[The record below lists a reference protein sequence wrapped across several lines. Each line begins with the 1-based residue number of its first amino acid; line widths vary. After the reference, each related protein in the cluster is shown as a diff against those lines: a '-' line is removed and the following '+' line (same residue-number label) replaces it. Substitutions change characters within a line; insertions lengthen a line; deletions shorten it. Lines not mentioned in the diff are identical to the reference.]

1 MKILPTLVLT
11 LLLLLHLACE
21 PETNSA
27 APTPTP
33 DLEATVQAAVSA
45 ALPTPTPTPPPD
57 INATVAAGVA
67 ATQAA
72 APTPTPTSPPTPD
85 IEATVQARMA
95 ATIAALPT
103 PTNTP
108 MPTATPVPTH
118 TPSPTPTETPTPV
131 PTATPRPTPTPSPTP
146 TPRPTS
152 TPLPTKPPGTVLS
165 EMVKRAR
172 PAVVRIE
179 SVFGS
184 GSGAIFQTEGRT
196 AYIITNHHV
205 VEGSAEVNVT
215 VNDSATYRGTVLGTD
230 AVRDLAVV
238 RICCGS
244 FRALAF
250 GDASGLDPGDEV
262 VVIGYA
268 LGLSG
273 QATITRGIVSARRY
287 NSLRQRDVIQTD
299 AAINPG
305 NSGGPMLSLS
315 GEIMGINTFRREQT
329 DSGRPVDRVGFAI
342 SGTTVRGRIPALK
355 AGSPSPMPTPT
366 PTRRP
371 RPTPSASGGYGYGP
385 VDGELRHD
393 PSDGFIKSEYAG
405 VSHSDMIVSATFVNP
420 YSAASNPWDY
430 GFFIRDRGS
439 GSSAQFIEVVVTS
452 RGRWQAAWREGRSSG
467 NQDIADG
474 TLRNF
479 DTSAGGRN
487 VLWLAAFGGRGL
499 LFVNGEFI
507 SMLDLSY
514 VTGAGDV
521 AVITGAFTGDEVA
534 GAVTRFEDFQV
545 SSLRRGYGPASGRLQ
560 REPGRVATYDSG
572 VWARDLVAE
581 AEFDNPRGT
590 DWDYGFIIRSPEYN
604 RLEVVGITGD
614 QRWFHK
620 TRDAGDDEYTD
631 VADGR
636 VPATVFQSRN
646 YLVLVALKDVGL
658 FYVNGQLITRLDLS
672 HNVDFG
678 TVSAMGGFFNDRTGE
693 PEFEN
698 FNVWTP

>member
-11 LLLLLHLACE
+11 LLMLLHLACE
-21 PETNSA
+21 PETNPA

-45 ALPTPTPTPPPD
+45 ALLTPPPAPTPD
-57 INATVAAGVA
+57 INATVAAGIA

-72 APTPTPTSPPTPD
+72 APKPTPTPPPTPD
-85 IEATVQARMA
+85 IDATVEARMA
-95 ATIAALPT
+95 ATIAARPT

-118 TPSPTPTETPTPV
+118 TPLPTPTATPVPTETPTPTPVPTPTSVPTATPTPV
-131 PTATPRPTPTPSPTP
+131 PTATPTPTAIPFQSPAAA
-146 TPRPTS
+146 
-152 TPLPTKPPGTVLS
+152 LS

-184 GSGAIFQTEGRT
+184 GSGAIFETEGRT

-244 FRALAF
+244 FRSLAF

-262 VVIGYA
+262 VAIGYA

-273 QATITRGIVSARRY
+273 EATITRGIVSAMRY
-287 NSLRQRDVIQTD
+287 YSNYLSDVIQTD

-315 GEIMGINTFRREQT
+315 GEIMGINTFRREET
-329 DSGRPVDRVGFAI
+329 DSGRAVDGVGFAI

-393 PSDGFIKSEYAG
+393 PSDGFIKAEYAD
-405 VSHSDMIVSATFVNP
+405 VSMSDMIVSATFVNP
-420 YSAASNPWDY
+420 YSAASNLWDY
-430 GFFIRDRGS
+430 GFIIRHSGT
-439 GSSAQFIEVVVTS
+439 GSSAQFIQVAVTS
-452 RGRWQAAWREGRSSG
+452 GGHWEAAWREGESPEILTIG
-467 NQDIADG
+467 EG
-474 TLRNF
+474 TLGAF
-479 DTSAGGRN
+479 DTGAGGRN
-487 VLWLAAFGGRGL
+487 NLWVAAFGGRGL
-499 LFVNGEFI
+499 FFVNGEFV
-507 SMLDLSY
+507 SSLDFSD

-521 AVITGAFTGDEVA
+521 AVITGAYTGGEVA
-534 GAVTRFEDFQV
+534 GAVTRYEDFLV
-545 SSLRRGYGPASGRLQ
+545 SSLGRSYGPASGRL
-560 REPGRVATYDSG
+560 EEDPSFITEHDSRVWT
-572 VWARDLVAE
+572 RDLVTE
-581 AEFDNPRGT
+581 AEFINPPGSN
-590 DWDYGFIIRSPEYN
+590 WDYGFIIRNPAFN
-604 RLEVVGITGD
+604 RLEVIGITGD
-614 QRWFHK
+614 RRWFHE

-646 YLVLVALKDVGL
+646 YLEVW
-658 FYVNGQLITRLDLS
+658 
-672 HNVDFG
+672 
-678 TVSAMGGFFNDRTGE
+678 
-693 PEFEN
+693 PE
-698 FNVWTP
+698 TPILPKPAFS

>member
-11 LLLLLHLACE
+11 LLMLLHLACE

-27 APTPTP
+27 APTPTS

-45 ALPTPTPTPPPD
+45 ALPTPPPTPPPD
-57 INATVAAGVA
+57 INATVAAGIA

-72 APTPTPTSPPTPD
+72 APTPTPAPPPTPD

-108 MPTATPVPTH
+108 MPTATPVPTP
-118 TPSPTPTETPTPV
+118 TPSPTPTPTATPRPTPAPTPTPV
-131 PTATPRPTPTPSPTP
+131 PTATPTPTAIPFRSPAAA
-146 TPRPTS
+146 
-152 TPLPTKPPGTVLS
+152 LS

-184 GSGAIFQTEGRT
+184 GSGAIFETEGRT
-196 AYIITNHHV
+196 AYVITNHHV

-215 VNDSATYRGTVLGTD
+215 VNDSTTYRGTVLGTD

-244 FRALAF
+244 FRSLAF

-262 VVIGYA
+262 VAIGYA

-287 NSLRQRDVIQTD
+287 DSLRQSDVIQTD

-315 GEIMGINTFRREQT
+315 GEILGINTFRIDEAE
-329 DSGRPVDRVGFAI
+329 SGRIAEGLGFAI
-342 SGTTVRGRIPALK
+342 SEETVRGRIPALK
-355 AGSPSPMPTPT
+355 AGSPSPT

-371 RPTPSASGGYGYGP
+371 RPTPSASGGFGYGP
-385 VDGELRHD
+385 VDGELRHG
-393 PSDGFIKSEYAG
+393 PSDGFIKAEYAD
-405 VSHSDMIVSATFVNP
+405 VSLSDMIVSATFVNP
-420 YSAASNPWDY
+420 YSAASNLWDY
-430 GFFIRDRGS
+430 GFIIRHDRS
-439 GSSAQFIEVVVTS
+439 GSSAQFIQVVVTS
-452 RGRWQAAWREGRSSG
+452 RGRWEAAWREGRSSESLT
-467 NQDIADG
+467 IAEG
-474 TLRNF
+474 TLGAF
-479 DTSAGGRN
+479 DTGAGGRN
-487 VLWLAAFGGRGL
+487 NLWVAAFGGRGL
-499 LFVNGEFI
+499 FFVNGEFV
-507 SMLDLSY
+507 SSLDFSE

-521 AVITGAFTGDEVA
+521 AVITGAYTGGEVA
-534 GAVTRFEDFQV
+534 GAVTRYEDFLV
-545 SSLRRGYGPASGRLQ
+545 SSLGRSYGPASGRL
-560 REPGRVATYDSG
+560 EEDPSFITEHDSRVWT
-572 VWARDLVAE
+572 RDLVTE
-581 AEFDNPRGT
+581 AEFINPPGSN
-590 DWDYGFIIRSPEYN
+590 WDYGFIIRNPALD
-604 RLEVVGITGD
+604 RLEVIGITGER
-614 QRWFHK
+614 RWFHD
-620 TRDAGDDEYTD
+620 TRDAGDDEYTHM
-631 VADGR
+631 ADGR

-646 YLVLVALKDVGL
+646 HLVLVALEDVGL